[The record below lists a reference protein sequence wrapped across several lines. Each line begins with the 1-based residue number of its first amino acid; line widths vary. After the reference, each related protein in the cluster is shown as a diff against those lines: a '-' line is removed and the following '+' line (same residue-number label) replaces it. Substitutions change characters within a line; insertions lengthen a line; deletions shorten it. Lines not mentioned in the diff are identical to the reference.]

1 VKTCKLNKQQRRAR
15 LRRITNREYREDSES
30 GGGKVLVRDAEYAI
44 ETAGV
49 RLCRIVRGPDGW
61 RAVVVGPNS
70 GSSSF
75 GLPVSPVGMNLLR
88 DVKAWGIENLVE
100 QES

>member
-1 VKTCKLNKQQRRAR
+1 MT
-15 LRRITNREYREDSES
+15 
-30 GGGKVLVRDAEYAI
+30 LVRDAEYQI

-61 RAVVVGPNS
+61 RAVVSNGD
-70 GSSSF
+70 GCLSSF

-88 DVKAWGIENLVE
+88 DVKAWAIENLVE